1 MFKLFKLL
9 EILMPD
15 SEFNSTVSKIF
26 VMVVPPSLEL
36 MSIFFLKLNCID
48 YKVHTNHI
56 CPFKLKSTISLN
68 ANTQCVMKQ

>member
-36 MSIFFLKLNCID
+36 MSIFFFKVKL
-48 YKVHTNHI
+48 H
-56 CPFKLKSTISLN
+56 
-68 ANTQCVMKQ
+68 